1 MTSEIAHFLLFGYD
15 LEEFPGRGYLEAIGS
30 GVAIS
35 EDEVVLLCHLCAVEE
50 KDGTLVLVNEFPIVS
65 PSESS
70 RLTKAISPYITDDIH
85 ISFVPTRTGDGFLI
99 LSGAVSPAVTDSNPI
114 HEDLP
119 LIAVQP
125 IEATPQ
131 AHKTAKALNSYLRWA
146 YHTLESHPINR
157 DRRASTLPPL
167 NSLATQ
173 RAGKKRDLMCFLEK
187 WGLNGLSISSGPIY
201 WGLCR
206 ELGMDVKVVE
216 DSGDPERDLLE
227 RLRVAHD
234 AVEYDFVHVH
244 TKVPDK
250 AGHTKNPHHKKEM
263 LEALDRAM
271 DFAVQKIVPHADILL
286 VVTADHSTAS
296 VGTMIHTG
304 ETVPVTMIGQY
315 PRRDR
320 VTAFNEID
328 CAQGALGTIRGK
340 ELMYLILNF
349 LDRGKLKGL
358 MDTPFD
364 QPYTPGRYQPLIV
377 NGD

>member
-1 MTSEIAHFLLFGYD
+1 M
-15 LEEFPGRGYLEAIGS
+15 
-30 GVAIS
+30 
-35 EDEVVLLCHLCAVEE
+35 
-50 KDGTLVLVNEFPIVS
+50 
-65 PSESS
+65 SESGFTHLHVHSEYSLLDGAASIARLVS
-70 RLTKAISPYITDDIH
+70 R
-85 ISFVPTRTGDGFLI
+85 
-99 LSGAVSPAVTDSNPI
+99 
-114 HEDLP
+114 
-119 LIAVQP
+119 
-125 IEATPQ
+125 
-131 AHKTAKALNSYLRWA
+131 
-146 YHTLESHPINR
+146 
-157 DRRASTLPPL
+157 
-167 NSLATQ
+167 
-173 RAGKKRDLMCFLEK
+173 
-187 WGLNGLSISSGPIY
+187 
-201 WGLCR
+201 CR

-227 RLRVAHD
+227 RLRLAHD

-271 DFAVQKIVPHADILL
+271 AFAVQKIVPHADILL